1 MNDAVP
7 RCRECGCP
15 SPNGDPCETCTEVE
29 RILTMPDEQILAEST
44 PEELGWAKGFKEGL
58 GLGLRARALSPE
70 QGVRDAI
77 ERMKADLGDA
87 IREEEN
93 PGKDEFAKAFNYGLR
108 AARDLALRLIDGKWQ
123 TLALKQPGAA

>member
-1 MNDAVP
+1 MSDVKQRALEMWAEAFDADGWSAKARDIRACNLAP
-7 RCRECGCP
+7 
-15 SPNGDPCETCTEVE
+15 DDE
-29 RILTMPDEQILAEST
+29 RAV
-44 PEELGWAKGFKEGL
+44 
-58 GLGLRARALSPE
+58 RALEKALSPE